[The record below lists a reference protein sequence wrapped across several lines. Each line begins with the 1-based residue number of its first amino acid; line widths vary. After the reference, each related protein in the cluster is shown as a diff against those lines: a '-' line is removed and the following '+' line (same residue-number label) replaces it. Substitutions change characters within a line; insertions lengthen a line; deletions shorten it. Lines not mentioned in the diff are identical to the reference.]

1 MIEEKDPFLK
11 QHSERVANN
20 SANFCEEFKIF
31 DEEGSETIYYA
42 GLLHDIGIIGVPA
55 KILQKVDQLT
65 DEEMI
70 WIKKHPVRG
79 EKILS
84 NLDYLKEILPMIR
97 HHHEAIDGS
106 GYPDGLKTSAIPLG
120 GRILCL
126 FNYFD
131 SLVFPRSSKQAMST
145 KDALPMISVKFYC

>member
-1 MIEEKDPFLK
+1 MGTLTAMLEEKDPFLK

-55 KILQKVDQLT
+55 EILQKADPLT

-79 EKILS
+79 EKIR
-84 NLDYLKEILPMIR
+84 IFP
-97 HHHEAIDGS
+97 GS
-106 GYPDGLKTSAIPLG
+106 IFF
-120 GRILCL
+120 RMLC
-126 FNYFD
+126 
-131 SLVFPRSSKQAMST
+131 
-145 KDALPMISVKFYC
+145 I

>member
-1 MIEEKDPFLK
+1 MSDTDIPKDKTEFRYFILEVIGTLTAMIEEKDPFLK

-55 KILQKVDQLT
+55 EILQKDDPLT

-70 WIKKHPVRG
+70 WIRNIPSAEKKFFR
-79 EKILS
+79 
-84 NLDYLKEILPMIR
+84 
-97 HHHEAIDGS
+97 
-106 GYPDGLKTSAIPLG
+106 TSI
-120 GRILCL
+120 
-126 FNYFD
+126 
-131 SLVFPRSSKQAMST
+131 T
-145 KDALPMISVKFYC
+145 